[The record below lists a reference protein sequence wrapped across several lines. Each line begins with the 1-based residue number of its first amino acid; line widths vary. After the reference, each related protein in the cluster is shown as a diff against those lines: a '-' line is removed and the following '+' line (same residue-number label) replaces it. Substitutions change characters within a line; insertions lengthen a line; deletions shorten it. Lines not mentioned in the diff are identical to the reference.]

1 MRSRE
6 FEWHPLA
13 YHGYHRVLIAHTFQR
28 PAVNLQSSLIC
39 CPFKLICAIWIPKS
53 SKGLG
58 APIALI
64 SPIRRIKSNNRCPPA
79 SLVDAFAPGLVYSQ
93 LFPWLR
99 GASDGSRTRDR
110 QFFRLMLFPLSYFNR
125 CRIQNPYTEHDA
137 LTTCQQSVPRR
148 RNYID
153 QTLA

>member
-1 MRSRE
+1 MAS
-6 FEWHPLA
+6 
-13 YHGYHRVLIAHTFQR
+13 HGHHRVLIAHTFQR
-28 PAVNLQSSLIC
+28 PAVNLQSSLLC
-39 CPFKLICAIWIPKS
+39 CRFESTCANWIPKT

-58 APIALI
+58 VPIALI
-64 SPIRRIKSNNRCPPA
+64 STNRLIKSNNRCPPA
-79 SLVDAFAPGLVYSQ
+79 SLVDAFAPGLVSSQ

-125 CRIQNPYTEHDA
+125 CRFQNPYTEHDA
-137 LTTCQQSVPRR
+137 LTACQQSVPRR